1 MGVVKPS
8 RRWGKLSK
16 YITRQHGMLKN
27 DFQKIN
33 VFADE
38 SFGIRG

>member
-1 MGVVKPS
+1 VPAWHVK
-8 RRWGKLSK
+8 
-16 YITRQHGMLKN
+16 H

-38 SFGIRG
+38 SFGIRGYFCDREDVYLGIRGD